1 MCCYLF
7 LDPLIKKEKIKKNKK
22 NIFRRKQKI
31 TIVRRGYQRL
41 KQLRTEL
48 NSSERIRTVL

>member
-48 NSSERIRTVL
+48 NSSE